1 MAGSED
7 AREIVRQALVDLAS
21 AKELGP
27 TLEQCIRVAELRPDY
42 WNLWWLRYEALG
54 FDKRATTELDLVM
67 RLRIPAEQYRSYRT
81 KILEDLMERH
91 KMAHIESKTKQLE
104 DRVAAYSVGE
114 LDAQIDELDRHI
126 RGSLP
131 PQGLAALDL
140 YDSNKRHEY
149 IQDTLGPTLTEFR
162 KVRSRIRE
170 RLHRFLVESEAS
182 IVFGQT
188 AATAFERTRR
198 YVDGELASIAPDV
211 LAQFQAAYERSDKG
225 DPEAL
230 SQALL
235 SCRRIVKA
243 IADVLYPAT
252 GETVKGADGKS
263 REMTDDKYRNRLWQY
278 VGEHASHSS
287 RDLVLATVDELGRRL
302 DLLDYRASRGVHATV
317 DAADADQCILQTY
330 LLISDLLHLRTPPM
344 PPGPLKM

>member
-91 KMAHIESKTKQLE
+91 KMAHIESKRKQLE

-235 SCRRIVKA
+235 SCRRFVKA

>member
-27 TLEQCIRVAELRPDY
+27 TLEQCIRVAELRQDY

-81 KILEDLMERH
+81 
-91 KMAHIESKTKQLE
+91 
-104 DRVAAYSVGE
+104 
-114 LDAQIDELDRHI
+114 
-126 RGSLP
+126 
-131 PQGLAALDL
+131 ALDL

>member
-1 MAGSED
+1 
-7 AREIVRQALVDLAS
+7 
-21 AKELGP
+21 
-27 TLEQCIRVAELRPDY
+27 
-42 WNLWWLRYEALG
+42 
-54 FDKRATTELDLVM
+54 
-67 RLRIPAEQYRSYRT
+67 
-81 KILEDLMERH
+81 
-91 KMAHIESKTKQLE
+91 
-104 DRVAAYSVGE
+104 
-114 LDAQIDELDRHI
+114 
-126 RGSLP
+126 
-131 PQGLAALDL
+131 
-140 YDSNKRHEY
+140 
-149 IQDTLGPTLTEFR
+149 
-162 KVRSRIRE
+162 
-170 RLHRFLVESEAS
+170 
-182 IVFGQT
+182 
-188 AATAFERTRR
+188 
-198 YVDGELASIAPDV
+198 V

-330 LLISDLLHLRTPPM
+330 LLMSDLLHLRTPPM

>member
-27 TLEQCIRVAELRPDY
+27 TLEQCIRVAELRQDY

>member
-27 TLEQCIRVAELRPDY
+27 TLEQCIRVAELRQDY

-330 LLISDLLHLRTPPM
+330 LLMSDLLHLRTPPM

>member
-27 TLEQCIRVAELRPDY
+27 TLEQCIRVAELRQDY

-278 VGEHASHSS
+278 VGEHASHTS